1 LSKLL
6 GSLAVCVRGVSLRL
20 VLFLLKS
27 FFFFLALAIGAIFA
41 IFNDEQISVNF
52 VFLQASHASI
62 GFWLLLFM
70 FVGVLLGIFSSSL
83 MVFRYYRIFLRSKK
97 NVGADSE

>member
-1 LSKLL
+1 M
-6 GSLAVCVRGVSLRL
+6 RL

-41 IFNDEQISVNF
+41 VYNDEQISVNF
-52 VFLQASHASI
+52 VFVQASHASV

-83 MVFRYYRIFLRSKK
+83 MVFRYYRILLKSKK

>member
-1 LSKLL
+1 M
-6 GSLAVCVRGVSLRL
+6 RL

-41 IFNDEQISVNF
+41 IYNDEQISVNF

-83 MVFRYYRIFLRSKK
+83 MVFRYYRIFPQVKK
-97 NVGADSE
+97 KRGR

>member
-1 LSKLL
+1 M
-6 GSLAVCVRGVSLRL
+6 RL

-27 FFFFLALAIGAIFA
+27 FFFFLALAIGAIYA
-41 IFNDEQISVNF
+41 VYNDEQISVHF
-52 VFLQASHASI
+52 VFVQESHASV

-83 MVFRYYRIFLRSKK
+83 LVFRYYRRFQRTKK
-97 NVGADSE
+97 GVGADSE